1 MQLITT
7 LKVELNIDSTN
18 ERKMTLTI
26 LKANKTLNFSFDS
39 STYKVTDINE

>member
-1 MQLITT
+1 MQPITP
-7 LKVELNIDSTN
+7 LKLELNINPTN
-18 ERKMTLTI
+18 ERKMTLAI

>member
-7 LKVELNIDSTN
+7 QKLELNIDSTN
-18 ERKMTLTI
+18 ETKMILAI
-26 LKANKTLNFSFDS
+26 LKANKTLHFSFDS